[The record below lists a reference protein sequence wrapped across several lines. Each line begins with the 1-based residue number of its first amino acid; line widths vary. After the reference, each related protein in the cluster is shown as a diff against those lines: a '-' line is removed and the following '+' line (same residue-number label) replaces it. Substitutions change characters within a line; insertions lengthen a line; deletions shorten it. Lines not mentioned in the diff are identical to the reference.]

1 MRILTNEDREEALKE
16 PGREYEELSAQLQ
29 RWQLQNPT
37 AVIARSPFARELIQE
52 MVLVAE
58 RVLCLEG
65 STPEEIER
73 FLEIL
78 LAQLDDPPKP
88 PGLPARPTL
97 PQGGPFR
104 FPTLNTSS
112 LLIFQANRTYCHT
125 SHTPCD
131 SQALS

>member
-1 MRILTNEDREEALKE
+1 MRILTNEEREEALKE
-16 PGREYEELSAQLQ
+16 SGREYEELSAQLQ

-97 PQGGPFR
+97 PQGGPFQL
-104 FPTLNTSS
+104 F
-112 LLIFQANRTYCHT
+112 
-125 SHTPCD
+125 
-131 SQALS
+131 